1 MDQGGGDV
9 LGGESSWIDEGIT
22 REEVEQALGKLK
34 RRTAPGTDG
43 LTAEM
48 VSSKELVDFW
58 HRLFNWCWT
67 NGMIPTEWRRCGIVP
82 IHKKSRVCVQDGR
95 VSRNI
100 LSSSSIQSD
109 VWDHPR
115 EVDTGGWRE
124 EFGGR
129 GARGVQERKGM

>member
-1 MDQGGGDV
+1 MADTHV
-9 LGGESSWIDEGIT
+9 YI
-22 REEVEQALGKLK
+22 
-34 RRTAPGTDG
+34 P
-43 LTAEM
+43 
-48 VSSKELVDFW
+48 
-58 HRLFNWCWT
+58 H
-67 NGMIPTEWRRCGIVP
+67 MIPTEWRRSVIVP
-82 IHKKSRVCVQDGR
+82 IPKKSKVCVQDGR

-100 LSSSSIQSD
+100 LSTRSIQSN